1 MTSSEDKDQ
10 RGVVVPMWAV
20 GIIGAVV
27 VALATGAMTSHLSMR
42 EEIIELR
49 SRVARNE
56 TEITALRADTKG
68 IPAAL
73 ATLASEM
80 GAIKESLQQ
89 LTKKG
94 R

>member
-1 MTSSEDKDQ
+1 MTSGEDKDQ

-27 VALATGAMTSHLSMR
+27 VALSTGALTSHLAMR

-49 SRVARNE
+49 SRVTRNE

-89 LTKKG
+89 LTKKEW
-94 R
+94 